1 MHRTVQYLSLP
12 LTYKGGR
19 EADFGLPHLYLDG
32 GVVHSSWLK
41 AGIVPL
47 GRSVSD
53 EYLIWLLLLLLLLA
67 SDDDNCCYSQHINY
81 RLRKLPETFD
91 VNCKPA

>member
-1 MHRTVQYLSLP
+1 VTDNSTGYSSSIDVHRTVQYLSPP

-32 GVVHSSWLK
+32 GVVHSSLLK

-53 EYLIWLLLLLLLLA
+53 GYLIWLMLLLLLLWLLMTITA
-67 SDDDNCCYSQHINY
+67 VIPNTLQ
-81 RLRKLPETFD
+81 L
-91 VNCKPA
+91 

>member
-1 MHRTVQYLSLP
+1 VIDNSTRLP

-47 GRSVSD
+47 RRSVSD
-53 EYLIWLLLLLLLLA
+53 GYLIWLMLLLLLLWLLMTITA
-67 SDDDNCCYSQHINY
+67 VIPNTLQ
-81 RLRKLPETFD
+81 L
-91 VNCKPA
+91 

>member
-1 MHRTVQYLSLP
+1 MCIEQYSP

-32 GVVHSSWLK
+32 GLVHSSLLK

-53 EYLIWLLLLLLLLA
+53 GYLMWLLLLLWLLMTITAVIPNTLT
-67 SDDDNCCYSQHINY
+67 IV
-81 RLRKLPETFD
+81 PETFD
-91 VNCKPA
+91 VNFRPAN